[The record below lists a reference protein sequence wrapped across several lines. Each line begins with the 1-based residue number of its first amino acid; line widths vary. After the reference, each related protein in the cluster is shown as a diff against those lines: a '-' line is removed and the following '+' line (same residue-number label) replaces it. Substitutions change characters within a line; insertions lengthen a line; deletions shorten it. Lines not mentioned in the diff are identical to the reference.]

1 MSRAQEFVRGS
12 SSMFLMGFHE
22 ERTEVDPP
30 DDQEPT
36 IVKDSND
43 TPSNWL

>member
-1 MSRAQEFVRGS
+1 MNRVQEFSVGMS
-12 SSMFLMGFHE
+12 SSFLMGFHE

-30 DDQEPT
+30 DDQEPMM
-36 IVKDSND
+36 VKDSND